1 MTSTLT
7 AGPGLLVTSGG
18 KRRGRKPG
26 LNSTVAQRSAANARE
41 RSRMRVL
48 SGAFVELKGALPWVP
63 KDTKLS
69 KLDTLKLAAG
79 YIAYLRRILDTG
91 SSFATANSTGIS
103 DSDDVMTESDS
114 LTGDVNPDNPIH
126 LLRLAAQTEESTTM
140 KWMDTKQTD
149 ARQICSTSSPTGSEL
164 RNFEQFSVQN
174 RLIHSIYPTVPAIRP
189 DFSFPS
195 HPTGLDEILST
206 TNHVARCAI
215 PKAFTQMRLEDPMS
229 RKRNSVSEPTSNVP
243 GLIGTTELSNLL
255 APSFKSVWNYPHD
268 LFVNGAVLN
277 NNNNSKNTNTTSTT
291 ANVELSPG
299 AYRIS
304 NSADLPNELARLSA
318 DSYSVHTD
326 SNVRSHHFPPHA
338 DLTYTE
344 PLSFY
349 PLSNRQIGLSMEHH
363 N

>member
-1 MTSTLT
+1 MMSTSVVCEPRAYRESFCGTVILNTDNNHNSSGRQSSDHFAHETMTSTLT

-114 LTGDVNPDNPIH
+114 LIGDVNPDNPIH

-195 HPTGLDEILST
+195 HPTGLDEILVPT
-206 TNHVARCAI
+206 
-215 PKAFTQMRLEDPMS
+215 
-229 RKRNSVSEPTSNVP
+229 KRRHPPEESVQV
-243 GLIGTTELSNLL
+243 G
-255 APSFKSVWNYPHD
+255 
-268 LFVNGAVLN
+268 
-277 NNNNSKNTNTTSTT
+277 
-291 ANVELSPG
+291 VEL
-299 AYRIS
+299 
-304 NSADLPNELARLSA
+304 
-318 DSYSVHTD
+318 
-326 SNVRSHHFPPHA
+326 
-338 DLTYTE
+338 
-344 PLSFY
+344 
-349 PLSNRQIGLSMEHH
+349 
-363 N
+363 